1 MAARRMQVKVREV
14 MSTPP
19 ISVSPDTDVR
29 TIARL
34 LVKNDVDGVPVVD
47 AAGRVLGMV
56 TESDLIVRNAN
67 LHFPRF
73 LQIMDARIFLENP
86 RHFEEE
92 TRKMLATTASD
103 LMTAPPVV
111 VSAGDEMETA
121 ATIMV
126 EKHHHALPVVE
137 AGKLVGVISRSDLVK
152 LMAEEETAS

>member
-1 MAARRMQVKVREV
+1 MKVREV

-56 TESDLIVRNAN
+56 TESDLIIRNAN

-73 LQIMDARIFLENP
+73 LQIM
-86 RHFEEE
+86 
-92 TRKMLATTASD
+92 
-103 LMTAPPVV
+103 
-111 VSAGDEMETA
+111 
-121 ATIMV
+121 
-126 EKHHHALPVVE
+126 
-137 AGKLVGVISRSDLVK
+137 
-152 LMAEEETAS
+152 

>member
-1 MAARRMQVKVREV
+1 MKVRDI

-19 ISVSPDTDVR
+19 ISVIPNTDVR
-29 TIARL
+29 SIARL
-34 LVKNDVDGVPVVD
+34 MVQNGVDGVPVVD

-73 LQIMDARIFLENP
+73 LQIMEARIYLESP

-92 TRKMLATTASD
+92 TRKMLATTAAD
-103 LMTAPPVV
+103 LMTVPAVV
-111 VSAGDEMETA
+111 VSADDEMETA

-126 EKHHHALPVVE
+126 EKRHHTLPVVE
-137 AGKLVGVISRSDLVK
+137 GSRLVGVISRSDLVK
-152 LMAEEETAS
+152 LMALEEPTG